1 MTQKKEHL
9 LILRF
14 SSLGDVAMTVP
25 VIRCLL
31 KTYPNLLLT
40 IVSRKTMQPLFN
52 EFKNVNFFPVDFNH
66 RHKGLKGIYQLYR
79 DIQKLSITRVADLHS
94 VIRTD
99 LLCFFFKINFFH
111 VRKISKARFEKYL
124 LTRKK
129 NKKFQPLTPTIYR
142 YVDVFRR
149 LGFPIDFQK
158 HEFPVK
164 KGILPKI
171 ISKEI
176 SKNKNEKL
184 IGIAPFA
191 AFPGK
196 IYPLDLM
203 QKVIA
208 YLQKDHKIFLFGK
221 GKKENEKFY
230 IWENA
235 YPNVCSVAELIS
247 FDDQINLI
255 SNLDLMISMDS
266 ANGHLSSNFAIP
278 TITLWGV
285 THPFCGFTPFGQPL
299 ENSIFL
305 DRDKYPEIP
314 TSIYGKKV
322 FKGYKKALRSIDP
335 KVIIEKAI
343 ELLSK

>member
-52 EFKNVNFFPVDFNH
+52 EFKNVNFFPVDFNN

-94 VIRTD
+94 VMRTD

-142 YVDVFRR
+142 YVDVF
-149 LGFPIDFQK
+149 
-158 HEFPVK
+158 
-164 KGILPKI
+164 
-171 ISKEI
+171 
-176 SKNKNEKL
+176 
-184 IGIAPFA
+184 
-191 AFPGK
+191 
-196 IYPLDLM
+196 
-203 QKVIA
+203 
-208 YLQKDHKIFLFGK
+208 
-221 GKKENEKFY
+221 
-230 IWENA
+230 
-235 YPNVCSVAELIS
+235 
-247 FDDQINLI
+247 
-255 SNLDLMISMDS
+255 
-266 ANGHLSSNFAIP
+266 
-278 TITLWGV
+278 
-285 THPFCGFTPFGQPL
+285 
-299 ENSIFL
+299 
-305 DRDKYPEIP
+305 
-314 TSIYGKKV
+314 
-322 FKGYKKALRSIDP
+322 
-335 KVIIEKAI
+335 
-343 ELLSK
+343 